1 MQRSSGAYIEG
12 NRMSDKPISDRFL
25 LIAFEH
31 FTKVGAKRVAPQ
43 VMFRAVIKLPC
54 GQFGV
59 RLYDS
64 REKLNDDI
72 ADGLNVVNVGYYEL
86 KGVG

>member
-1 MQRSSGAYIEG
+1 
-12 NRMSDKPISDRFL
+12 MSDKPISDRFL

-43 VMFRAVIKLPC
+43 VMFRAVIEHKC
-54 GQFGV
+54 GELGV

-64 REKLNDDI
+64 RDKLNDDI

>member
-1 MQRSSGAYIEG
+1 MQGSATAHIEG
-12 NRMSDKPISDRFL
+12 NRMSGRSISERFL

-54 GQFGV
+54 GQLGV

-64 REKLNDDI
+64 RDKLNDDI
-72 ADGLNVVNVGYYEL
+72 VDGLDVVDVGYYEL

>member
-1 MQRSSGAYIEG
+1 MSGRS
-12 NRMSDKPISDRFL
+12 ISDRFL

-54 GQFGV
+54 GQLGV

-64 REKLNDDI
+64 RDKLNDDI
-72 ADGLNVVNVGYYEL
+72 VDGLDVVDVGYYEL